1 MCNNTTKEERVLE
14 RLAQRQKKK
23 VMTMNNPE
31 LKLVKVGVEDYRLVL
46 KDEKQKVQFEVKNS
60 AEADHFISQRVY
72 DLNHSTYDTTA
83 GKEVAVGTGLVCL
96 SQRDRYFIEEQKWF
110 MLKEAQVANKA
121 LQLISA
127 IDNIY
132 E

>member
-1 MCNNTTKEERVLE
+1 MCNHKALE
-14 RLAQRQKKK
+14 MLQQRQKKK

-31 LKLVKVGVEDYRLVL
+31 LKLVKLGGDDYRFVL
-46 KDEKQKVQFEVKNS
+46 KDEKGQVQFEVKNS

-96 SQRDRYFIEEQKWF
+96 SQRDRYFIEEEKWF
-110 MLKEAQVANKA
+110 VLKEAQLANKA

>member
-1 MCNNTTKEERVLE
+1 MCNHKALE
-14 RLAQRQKKK
+14 MLQQRQKKK

-72 DLNHSTYDTTA
+72 DLNNSTYDTTA

-96 SQRDRYFIEEQKWF
+96 SQRDRYFIEEEKWF
-110 MLKEAQVANKA
+110 VLKEAQVANKA

>member
-1 MCNNTTKEERVLE
+1 MCNHNALE
-14 RLAQRQKKK
+14 MLQQRQKKK

-31 LKLVKVGVEDYRLVL
+31 LKLVKLGGDDYRLVL
-46 KDEKQKVQFEVKNS
+46 KDEKGQVQFEVKNS

-72 DLNHSTYDTTA
+72 DLNNSTYDTTA

-96 SQRDRYFIEEQKWF
+96 SQRDRYFIEEEKWF
-110 MLKEAQVANKA
+110 ALKEAQVADKA

>member
-1 MCNNTTKEERVLE
+1 MCNHKALE
-14 RLAQRQKKK
+14 MLQQRQKKK

-72 DLNHSTYDTTA
+72 DLNNSTYDTTA

-96 SQRDRYFIEEQKWF
+96 SQRDRYFIEEEKWF
-110 MLKEAQVANKA
+110 ALKEAQLANKA

>member
-1 MCNNTTKEERVLE
+1 MCNHKALE
-14 RLAQRQKKK
+14 MLQQRQKKK

-72 DLNHSTYDTTA
+72 DLNNSTYDTTA

-96 SQRDRYFIEEQKWF
+96 SQRDRYFIEEEKWF
-110 MLKEAQVANKA
+110 ALKEAQVADKA

>member
-1 MCNNTTKEERVLE
+1 MCNHKALE
-14 RLAQRQKKK
+14 MLQQRQKKK

-46 KDEKQKVQFEVKNS
+46 KDEKQKVEFEVKNS

-72 DLNHSTYDTTA
+72 DLNNSTYDTTA

-96 SQRDRYFIEEQKWF
+96 SQRDRYFIEEEKWF
-110 MLKEAQVANKA
+110 VLKEAQVADKA

>member
-1 MCNNTTKEERVLE
+1 MCNHKALQM
-14 RLAQRQKKK
+14 LQQRQEKK

-72 DLNHSTYDTTA
+72 DLNNSTYDTTA

-96 SQRDRYFIEEQKWF
+96 SQRDRYFIEEEKWF
-110 MLKEAQVANKA
+110 ALKEAQVADKA